1 MAAVWPLGLA
11 GDADAGFGFRVWQ
24 PRATPAKT
32 CDAAYLGAEGSMT
45 IPQWALLGFGCLD
58 AACALWNRRCLSMV
72 EDLTG
77 RVRISEWQAD
87 LPQGGDWYRRAG
99 EGSHELCR
107 EPTGLCRDCPLHHGS
122 RCGQPPP
129 RPAGRGH
136 SGRADLSDDRP
147 FAFAPSDIAAS
158 ICFAFFFVQAICM
171 FSMAV
176 AVAVAAVG

>member
-11 GDADAGFGFRVWQ
+11 GDAFDAGFGWVWQ

-77 RVRISEWQAD
+77 RVRIPEWQAD
-87 LPQGGDWYRRAG
+87 LPQGGDWYRRAARAHMNCV
-99 EGSHELCR
+99 ENLPVFAAIVLC
-107 EPTGLCRDCPLHHGS
+107 TTAVGAGS
-122 RCGQPPP
+122 RLLDLLAGAILGARICQTTVHSPLRRPILPP
-129 RPAGRGH
+129 RSVSH
-136 SGRADLSDDRP
+136 S
-147 FAFAPSDIAAS
+147 
-158 ICFAFFFVQAICM
+158 
-171 FSMAV
+171 FSCRRSACSQWP
-176 AVAVAAVG
+176 